1 MEYTVEPTRLIGN
14 KLKES
19 VGKNANS
26 EQESFLFRIFFKKG
40 PNKYS
45 QNCFYMVK

>member
-1 MEYTVEPTRLIGN
+1 MEYTVELNRLMSN

-26 EQESFLFRIFFKKG
+26 EQKSFLFRIFFKKEA
-40 PNKYS
+40 NKYS
-45 QNCFYMVK
+45 QKYFYMVK

>member
-1 MEYTVEPTRLIGN
+1 MEYTVELTRLIGN

-26 EQESFLFRIFFKKG
+26 EQESFLFRFFSKK
-40 PNKYS
+40 NLINIHK
-45 QNCFYMVK
+45 NAFIW